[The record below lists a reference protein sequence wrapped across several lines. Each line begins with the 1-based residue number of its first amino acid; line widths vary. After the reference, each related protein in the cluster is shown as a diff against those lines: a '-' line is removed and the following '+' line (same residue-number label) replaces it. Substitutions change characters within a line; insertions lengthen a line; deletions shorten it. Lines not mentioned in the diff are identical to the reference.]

1 MAGAEQNVDMD
12 VHNTDEIDFFLWV
25 SHGSNVSDDTEYFY
39 FPFEYKFNYLV
50 MYSNPL
56 KPTSDA
62 ELDAIIANP
71 CDMVT
76 GTCPILPI
84 QKMNGKKKIY
94 LPPLLFNLNEVEV
107 PSVEEKIG
115 LWHYRIKK
123 LGHNV
128 CQTVY
133 AEQVHNYDYIRK
145 KYGYKYI
152 TYSSIFSEVEIYCDD
167 VSIPR
172 DTVSLGIF
180 SCQSSNSNYTNTPVV
195 RNKISK
201 LIPRIKERNIQ
212 IEFED
217 SYDNNNKYL
226 PLSVPYKYSVVKHWN
241 AIAGIT
247 TQGCG
252 LNVLAYYDLMPENE
266 ARQETT
272 CLYKGTSI
280 FKIIQYIADG
290 LSENGDG
297 QIYSALVIRYSV
309 FNDGIKIIG
318 YMLQNMLPPDY
329 AIIFKI
335 YNDNFFEGNINHA
348 GHTISILKKK
358 VGTEIKYYIIDPQL
372 NIDSNNSEQYNV
384 TNVDELGLIMSTTYP
399 GKTYFD
405 IIYCKTN
412 TNAANSIEIDTIH
425 MISDITNFTIVT
437 NYENI
442 SYGGKK
448 NKKRSVKGKSRG
460 KGKKQ
465 VKGKGLTGGI
475 YSNKTIK
482 RTKKEENKEE
492 KEKIKNIQKIL
503 KQTDS
508 KNNIKTALIVDST
521 VINKDDDM
529 IFSNETPN
537 L

>member
-1 MAGAEQNVDMD
+1 MAGAEQNVDMVID
-12 VHNTDEIDFFLWV
+12 PTDEIDFFLWV

-50 MYSNPL
+50 MYSKPL

-84 QKMNGKKKIY
+84 QKINGKKKIY

-128 CQTVY
+128 CETVDR
-133 AEQVHNYDYIRK
+133 AVQVCNYRYIRK

-152 TYSSIFSEVEIYCDD
+152 TYSSIFSEVEIYCKD
-167 VSIPR
+167 VDIPR
-172 DTVSLGIF
+172 DTVLLGIF
-180 SCQSSNSNYTNTPVV
+180 SCQSSNYKYINRPAT
-195 RNKISK
+195 RDKISRF
-201 LIPRIKERNIQ
+201 IPRIKERNIQ
-212 IEFED
+212 IEFETAVNP
-217 SYDNNNKYL
+217 NNNYL
-226 PLSVPYKYSVVKHWN
+226 PLMIPYNDGLKPWEPLG
-241 AIAGIT
+241 GIT
-247 TQGCG
+247 RQGCG

-290 LSENGDG
+290 LLKKNISIN
-297 QIYSALVIRYSV
+297 SVLVLHY
-309 FNDGIKIIG
+309 NLYKYGIAVILYILDMPT
-318 YMLQNMLPPDY
+318 YTNY

-335 YNDNFFEGNINHA
+335 YESSDNHA
-348 GHTISILKKK
+348 GHTISILKMKDSK
-358 VGTEIKYYIIDPQL
+358 EYYLIDPQL
-372 NIDSNNSEQYNV
+372 RLTLPFKNVFNLYDIMKANYSDKHYIDIIYRNTNNSEK
-384 TNVDELGLIMSTTYP
+384 TNFNILEMHSKLSIDNNYSILPYDE
-399 GKTYFD
+399 D
-405 IIYCKTN
+405 II
-412 TNAANSIEIDTIH
+412 
-425 MISDITNFTIVT
+425 F
-437 NYENI
+437 
-442 SYGGKK
+442 GGKK
-448 NKKRSVKGKSRG
+448 NRVKGKNSVKRKSRV

-465 VKGKGLTGGI
+465 VKGRGLTGGI

-492 KEKIKNIQKIL
+492 EEKIKNIQKIL